1 MIQITESGEHLLFSV
16 KVQPKASADR
26 IVGEHAGMLKVSVT
40 AAPQKGKANA
50 AVIAL
55 LSKEIGLPKSRIEI
69 VHGVTSRTKTLR
81 IRGTTK
87 EALSTLLKRAK
98 NYTHS

>member
-1 MIQITESGEHLLFSV
+1 MLFEV
-16 KVQPKASADR
+16 KVQPRTGGADR
-26 IVGEHAGMLKVSVT
+26 IVGEHAGMLKLSVT
-40 AAPQKGKANA
+40 AAPEKGKANA

-55 LSKEIGLPKSRIEI
+55 LSKEIGLPKSCIEI
-69 VHGVTSRTKTLR
+69 AHGVTSRTKTLR

-87 EALSTLLKRAK
+87 EALSTLLKRAT